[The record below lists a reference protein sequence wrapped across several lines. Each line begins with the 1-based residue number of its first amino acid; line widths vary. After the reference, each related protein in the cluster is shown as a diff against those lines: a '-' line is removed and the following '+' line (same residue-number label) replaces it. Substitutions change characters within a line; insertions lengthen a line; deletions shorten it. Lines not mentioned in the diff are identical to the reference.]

1 MGECV
6 MELLGMVMDFF
17 IAFVFLTIVI
27 ACGWGSILFVMDEQA
42 DWEARR
48 DYDAMKHEIEK
59 GKKND
64 SSRERNT

>member
-1 MGECV
+1 MLEALNV
-6 MELLGMVMDFF
+6 IMEF
-17 IAFVFLTIVI
+17 IASFLFLSVVV
-27 ACGWGSILFVMDEQA
+27 AFGYGSYLFAKDEQA